1 MTIQF
6 YGGTCLRL
14 EAKGVVLVTDP
25 FDKSTGLTPPRFE
38 DAVVLASHPSYAHS
52 SIAGNPY
59 VISGPGE
66 YDIKEITVEGLPITH
81 EDTAYIIN
89 FDELTLMH
97 FGALSS
103 ATEQDLESALK
114 DVSDNI
120 DILLLP
126 IGYPLGAKAAATLAQ
141 LIEPK
146 MIILTGYALKGETVK
161 RGKFADFTKV
171 GGTPSRKEERLA
183 IKKKDLEGKDGE
195 IIELTSPYG
204 VL

>member
-1 MTIQF
+1 M
-6 YGGTCLRL
+6 
-14 EAKGVVLVTDP
+14 TDP
-25 FDKSTGLTPPRFE
+25 YDKSSGLTPPRFE
-38 DAVVLASHPSYAHS
+38 AAVVLASHPSFAES

-66 YDIKEITVEGLPITH
+66 YDIKEITVEGIPITH

-97 FGALSS
+97 FGELST
-103 ATEQDLESALK
+103 ATEQDLERALK
-114 DVSDNI
+114 DVNDNI
-120 DILLLP
+120 DVLFLP
-126 IGYPLGAKAAATLAQ
+126 AGTEMGAKASATLAQ

-146 MIILTGYALKGETVK
+146 LIVLTGYALKGETKK
-161 RGKFADFTKV
+161 RGKLSEFTKV
-171 GGTPSRKEERLA
+171 GGTPARKEERLA

-195 IIELTSPYG
+195 IVELTAPYG

>member
-1 MTIQF
+1 MRI
-6 YGGTCLRL
+6 

-25 FDKSTGLTPPRFE
+25 YDKSSGLTPPRFE
-38 DAVVLASHPSYAHS
+38 AAVVLASHPSFAES

-66 YDIKEITVEGLPITH
+66 YDIKEITVEGIPITH

-97 FGALSS
+97 FGELST
-103 ATEQDLESALK
+103 ATEPDLERALK
-114 DVSDNI
+114 DINDNI
-120 DILLLP
+120 DILFLP
-126 IGYPLGAKAAATLAQ
+126 AGTPMGAKASATLAR
-141 LIEPK
+141 LIEPR
-146 MIILTGYALKGETVK
+146 MIVLTCYALKGETAK
-161 RGKFADFTKV
+161 RGKLSEFTKV

-195 IIELTSPYG
+195 IVELIAPYG
-204 VL
+204 IL